1 MPVPT
6 SEPGSLSRGEKWT
19 FAIILLLIL
28 AMFGAD
34 IAISFTT
41 TKLSALFILGFWIPL
56 LVTHEFGHALAARLL
71 GWHVGRITLGFG
83 RRWARLDGST
93 CFIEIRSFPVTG
105 FIQCVPTHLRQPRLR
120 DALIYF
126 AGPGAD
132 LLVGGLVMLIVG
144 ADLFNPSTEVGM
156 IAWQSLALA
165 AFAQGILNLI
175 PLPNLTSGKI
185 IVNDGMGILRA
196 PTLPDSHYAQLIEGF
211 REHGREIFEGEPD
224 DDDMPAQPPAPD
236 SNSDEWW
243 KKDRR
248 L

>member
-1 MPVPT
+1 MPGPA

-19 FAIILLLIL
+19 FALILLVMLG
-28 AMFGAD
+28 MFGAD
-34 IAISFTT
+34 IAIHFTT
-41 TKLSALFILGFWIPL
+41 AKLSALFILVFWFPL
-56 LVTHEFGHALAARLL
+56 LVTHEFGHAIAARLL

-83 RRWARLDGST
+83 RRWARLDSST

-126 AGPGAD
+126 AGPGTD
-132 LLVGGLVMLIVG
+132 LLIGGLVVLIVG
-144 ADLFNPSTEVGM
+144 PDLFNPSTEVGM
-156 IAWQSLALA
+156 IVWQSLALA

-175 PLPNLTSGKI
+175 PFPDLTSGKI

-196 PTLPDSHYAQLIEGF
+196 PTLPDSHYAELIEGF
-211 REHGREIFEGEPD
+211 RQHGRKIFEGEPD
-224 DDDMPAQPPAPD
+224 HDDQPQRPLPPKSGPD
-236 SNSDEWW
+236 DWW